1 MATAFAPLQA
11 PLYVEALNREAL
23 IEEHLSLVKY
33 LASRFGSKLPPN
45 VDVDDLVGA
54 GTIGLIDAADK
65 FNPDRNIR
73 FRTYAE
79 RRIRG
84 AILDHLRSLDWAPR
98 SLRRR
103 AREVESAQAK
113 LQQSCGRPVDAAELA
128 GFLQIDVAEL
138 QSLVNEINTMQV
150 TSLHTYAENDS
161 EGASG
166 PIETL
171 AAAADESPLSEYERV
186 EKRDRLAAAIEAL
199 PEKERLVVSLYY
211 VEELTM
217 KEIGAVIG
225 VNESRVS
232 QIHSKAI
239 SRLRMALVCL
249 AA

>member
-79 RRIRG
+79 
-84 AILDHLRSLDWAPR
+84 
-98 SLRRR
+98 
-103 AREVESAQAK
+103 
-113 LQQSCGRPVDAAELA
+113 
-128 GFLQIDVAEL
+128 
-138 QSLVNEINTMQV
+138 
-150 TSLHTYAENDS
+150 NDS
-161 EGASG
+161 VGASG